1 MTKDASILG
10 NASMF
15 GSVPSLKILVMA
27 NQMTPSVKKKT
38 RRKETN
44 CAPLANLWKYE

>member
-15 GSVPSLKILVMA
+15 GSVPALKILVVA
-27 NQMTPSVKKKT
+27 NQMTPSEEKR

>member
-1 MTKDASILG
+1 MTKHASILG

-15 GSVPSLKILVMA
+15 GSAPSLKILVMA
-27 NQMTPSVKKKT
+27 KQMTPSGQKR

-44 CAPLANLWKYE
+44 CASLANFVEV